1 MWEPLVQA
9 AAADADVQ
17 ELRMAY
23 EKMLANFSPPSELA
37 VLPVTAH
44 GVPSLVVAPEPDDP
58 PTAMHLHGG
67 AYMLGSA
74 FGYRALAGA
83 LAVAADAGV
92 LVPDYRLAPEH
103 QCPAAI
109 EDGVSAYT
117 WMLERGVDPEEVA
130 ICGDSS
136 GGGLIVSVLLTLR
149 ERGLPQPGAA
159 VLMCPWVDL
168 ALTLRPDDEAVR
180 RYATGYLGD
189 HPVDD
194 PVVNPLNADLSG
206 LPPLLIQAA
215 TGDKCLADANAL
227 ADRARAH
234 GVDARLEL
242 YAVDAHVFQLFWSFL
257 PEGAEAVQAAGRF
270 AREATPA
277 RRAKSA

>member
-1 MWEPLVQA
+1 M
-9 AAADADVQ
+9 
-17 ELRMAY
+17 
-23 EKMLANFSPPSELA
+23 
-37 VLPVTAH
+37 
-44 GVPSLVVAPEPDDP
+44 
-58 PTAMHLHGG
+58 
-67 AYMLGSA
+67 
-74 FGYRALAGA
+74 
-83 LAVAADAGV
+83 
-92 LVPDYRLAPEH
+92 
-103 QCPAAI
+103 
-109 EDGVSAYT
+109 SAYT
-117 WMLERGVDPEEVA
+117 WMLERGVDPEEVT

-215 TGDKCLADANAL
+215 TGDKCLADDNAL

-270 AREATPA
+270 AREAAPA